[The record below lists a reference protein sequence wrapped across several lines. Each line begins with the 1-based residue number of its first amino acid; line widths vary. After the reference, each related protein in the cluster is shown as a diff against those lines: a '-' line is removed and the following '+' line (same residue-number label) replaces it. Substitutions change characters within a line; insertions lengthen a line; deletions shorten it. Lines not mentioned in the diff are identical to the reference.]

1 LRVLEG
7 AQAKFECQA
16 NGNPEPSV
24 SWLRAGRPIGEETT
38 SSNNNLIF
46 SPRGDSLMLVKA
58 RR

>member
-1 LRVLEG
+1 MLEG

-24 SWLRAGRPIGEETT
+24 SWLRAGRPIGVETT